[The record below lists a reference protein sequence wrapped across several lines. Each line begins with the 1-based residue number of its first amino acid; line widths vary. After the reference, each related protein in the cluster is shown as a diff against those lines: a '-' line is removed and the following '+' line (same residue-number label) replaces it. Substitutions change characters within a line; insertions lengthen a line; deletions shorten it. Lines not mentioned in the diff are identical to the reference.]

1 MEPSGS
7 GSLDNLEPGTGGV
20 KHDLDDVFRVQIAFF
35 VNTFCG
41 EIYFRGIPS
50 NI

>member
-20 KHDLDDVFRVQIAFF
+20 KHGLDDVFRVYLAIF
-35 VNTFCG
+35 VSTFCG
-41 EIYFRGIPS
+41 EIYFRSIPS